1 MMNTGT
7 TGSPFSN
14 VTTYTSGSRSHTLT
28 TADDGLVDGKIYTF
42 KWYAVNDYGTGED
55 SDEIQVGVTDVF
67 AASASM
73 TKVSS
78 LSTKTSI
85 SVTWGAVTAG
95 TTPAGDILGYILY
108 VKDCEN
114 GTSWIAFNGT
124 ELGMYYTYLDLF
136 INRQICGSKRQ

>member
-14 VTTYTSGSRSHTLT
+14 VTTYTSGSLSHTLT

-95 TTPAGDILGYILY
+95 TTPAGDILGYIYSMLRI
-108 VKDCEN
+108 VRMEHLGLLSMERNLVC
-114 GTSWIAFNGT
+114 TTHIWI
-124 ELGMYYTYLDLF
+124 Y
-136 INRQICGSKRQ
+136 S